1 MLNDEICKL
10 REELNNSIIN
20 GEDYEKTYKIS
31 VKLDQ
36 LIAEYYK
43 VELELKDG
51 KIRNSR
57 RRVCK
62 MTNTKRKQLE
72 N

>member
-31 VKLDQ
+31 VELDQ

-51 KIRNSR
+51 KIKNSR

-62 MTNTKRKQLE
+62 VKNTKRSNNE
-72 N
+72 

>member
-20 GEDYEKTYKIS
+20 GEDYKIIYELS

-36 LIAEYYK
+36 LIAEYYRM
-43 VELELKDG
+43 EL
-51 KIRNSR
+51 S
-57 RRVCK
+57 
-62 MTNTKRKQLE
+62 MS
-72 N
+72 